1 MVIEFKIKELISV
14 MDQIVNKVAD
24 SGLKTL
30 DLANFKPKQSIA
42 IFDIKDFLWEELIL
56 KEKDYR
62 IALKSFD
69 WNQFEGKAVVVLCSV
84 DAIVPT
90 WAYMLVISYLQ
101 THRVKHLVGS
111 VDEMAKQ
118 LIQLEI
124 EKLDVTAYKDER
136 VIVKGCADIA
146 VPNFAMSYL
155 VSYLQPHVKSLMYGE
170 PCSTV
175 PIYKKPR

>member
-1 MVIEFKIKELISV
+1 
-14 MDQIVNKVAD
+14 MDEIVNKVAD
-24 SGLKTL
+24 SSLKTL

-42 IFDIKDFLWEELIL
+42 VFDIKDFLWEALIL

-62 IALKSFD
+62 KALKSFD
-69 WNQFEGKAVVVLCSV
+69 WDSLNGNAVAVLCSA

-101 THRVKHLVGS
+101 SHNIKHVVGS
-111 VDEMAKQ
+111 IDEMAKI
-118 LIQLEI
+118 LIKEEI
-124 EKLDVTAYKDER
+124 EKLDVRQFLDER

-146 VPNFAMSYL
+146 VPNYAMSYL
-155 VSYLQPHVKSLMYGE
+155 VSHLQPHVKSLMYGE

-175 PIYKKPR
+175 PIYKRPK

>member
-1 MVIEFKIKELISV
+1 MEE
-14 MDQIVNKVAD
+14 IVNKVAD

-30 DLANFKPKQSIA
+30 DLANFKPKKSIV
-42 IFDIKDFLWEELIL
+42 IFDIKDFLWQELIL

-62 IALKSFD
+62 MALKSFD
-69 WNQFEGKAVVVLCSV
+69 WKQFEDKAVVILCSV

-90 WAYMLVISYLQ
+90 WAYMLVVSYLQ
-101 THRVKHLVGS
+101 THQIEHLVGS
-111 VDEMAKQ
+111 VDEMAKK
-118 LIQLEI
+118 LIQIEI
-124 EKLDVTAYKDER
+124 EKLDIDSFVEER

-155 VSYLQPHVKSLMYGE
+155 VSFLQPHVKSLMYGE

-175 PIYKKPR
+175 PIYKKPK